1 MKENL
6 KNLVSDAIK
15 DIESVIKEADLLNVK
30 SKYLGKKSELFNL
43 MSSLKDK
50 SVEEKKELGSLLNKI
65 KIDLEKKIEE
75 KLDSLNIKEISFD
88 ETLPVDESIGS
99 LHPVT
104 IVAKEVTDILSKMG
118 FIIVGGP
125 EMEKEYY
132 NFNALNIPEN
142 HPARDMTD
150 TYWLSNGDL
159 LRTHTSPCQVRA
171 IEKYGAPLR
180 ICAPG
185 RVFRNEDIDASHENT
200 FFQLEGMVIDENISI
215 SNLIYVMEGML
226 KEIFHKDIRVRLRS
240 GFFPFVEPG
249 FELDCSCMICDGD
262 GCTTCKNSG
271 WVELCPCGM
280 VHPSVLEISGVDSNK
295 YSGFAFGI
303 GLTRLAMMK
312 YKINDIRCLN
322 QGDLRVLEK
331 FNEE

>member
-15 DIESVIKEADLLNVK
+15 DIESVTKEADLLNVK

-50 SVEEKKELGSLLNKI
+50 SVEEKKELGSLLNNI